1 MLGLKPRY
9 EISILNKA
17 NLPTR
22 WVLMIRDKPKETLNS
37 FDKLISFTLK
47 TYMNNE
53 TGECYPTNERIAHD
67 ASCHVK
73 TVRKVMRKLVRLGFL
88 KRWKEKPKSGTGHYH
103 YHYKAI
109 IYGEHSS
116 SIDSTLRNKKVNI
129 EESQIHNKGNN
140 IPPNYEDN
148 YTNNSDLNNRQS
160 NGSRIDGFQKLSVV
174 EFLKNINKK
183 NLELND

>member
-1 MLGLKPRY
+1 
-9 EISILNKA
+9 LNKA

-116 SIDSTLRNKKVNI
+116 SIDNT
-129 EESQIHNKGNN
+129 KGNDRVTN
-140 IPPNYEDN
+140 GESEIHKEGNDIPPNYEFK
-148 YTNNSDLNNRQS
+148 YTKNLYSNNTQS
-160 NGSRIDGFQKLSVV
+160 ESKRIGGFQRVSLIKHL
-174 EFLKNINKK
+174 I
-183 NLELND
+183 ELNSQATK

>member
-88 KRWKEKPKSGTGHYH
+88 YRIKVKSKSGFGHKH
-103 YHYKAI
+103 YHYKALLK
-109 IYGEHSS
+109 GEPSS
-116 SIDSTLRNKKVNI
+116 SIDSTLRNKRVNI
-129 EESQIHNKGNN
+129 EESQTHNMGND
-140 IPPNYEDN
+140 IPPNYEFK
-148 YTNNSDLNNRQS
+148 YTKNLYSNNTQS
-160 NGSRIDGFQKLSVV
+160 ENKRIGGFQRVSLSKH
-174 EFLKNINKK
+174 LI
-183 NLELND
+183 ELNSQATK